1 MTKKKEE
8 RMYEQD
14 CNLARKI
21 LDSLKA
27 DEVERPARVLAI
39 ALGIGLG
46 IINNADYML
55 DIFGLIR
62 SVSLAMNENL
72 KEEGENDGKET
83 E

>member
-14 CNLARKI
+14 CKCAEKVLN
-21 LDSLKA
+21 SLKA

-46 IINNADYML
+46 VINNTNYSLEML
-55 DIFGLIR
+55 RMVDD
-62 SVSLAMNENL
+62 VSRAMHEAL
-72 KEEGENDGKET
+72 EEEEDANDGQ
-83 E
+83 